1 MSVTG
6 YYSMPMRRDIAAL
19 AEGAF
24 DLVVVGAGVYG
35 AAIAW
40 DASLRGLSV
49 ALIDKA
55 DFGSGT
61 SFNNLKTIHGGI
73 RYLQH
78 ADFARMRESVRER
91 RNLMR
96 IAPHLVHPLP
106 FLVPTYRGNL
116 MKSRTA
122 MRVALFVN
130 DLVSWDRNRIDD
142 RQKHLP
148 AGKTLSRDECLELA
162 PGIESENLTGGV
174 LWHDA
179 QMHNSDR
186 LTLSFVLSAAEE
198 GAVVANFVE
207 ATELLRDRG
216 RVAGVRA
223 RDVVAGTEGLEIRGE
238 LVVNAAGPWVDRLS
252 GAKRR
257 LFHFSKAMNLVTRP
271 VVRDVAVGVVSR
283 RPHRDRD
290 AVIDT
295 GGRFLCLIP
304 WRDVTLVGT
313 AHAPYT
319 GNADD
324 LEATEEDICDL
335 LDDVNDAYPQAN
347 LSRSDVRLVHR
358 GLLPMV
364 SGTPNGAGV
373 TLAKSYRLDDSV
385 EGLLSVVGVKYT
397 TARDVAA
404 KAVDRALALMGK
416 ALVRSRSSDTP
427 VVGGD
432 IESFD
437 ELLRTAQGDVP
448 TDVLRHLVYTY
459 GSRYAELLRG
469 DCERVSDAS
478 PVLASEL
485 RHAVREEMALD
496 LASVVLRRTEL
507 GTAGHPGRATLE
519 ASADIMQSE
528 LRWSDA
534 RKASELESLETF
546 YRQRS

>member
-1 MSVTG
+1 
-6 YYSMPMRRDIAAL
+6 MPMRRDIAAL
-19 AEGAF
+19 ADREF
-24 DLVVVGAGVYG
+24 DLVVIGAGVYG

-78 ADFARMRESVRER
+78 ADFTRMRESVRER

-106 FLVPTYRGNL
+106 FLVPTYRGSI

-142 RQKHLP
+142 QQKHLP

-186 LTLSFVLSAAEE
+186 LTLSFVLSAAEQ

-207 ATELLRDRG
+207 ATELLHDRT
-216 RVAGVRA
+216 RVGGVRA
-223 RDVVAGTEGLEIRGE
+223 RDVVAGTEGLEMRGK
-238 LVVNAAGPWVDRLS
+238 LVVNAAGPWVDRFSLS
-252 GAKRR
+252 GTKRR

-283 RPHRDRD
+283 RPHHDSD

-313 AHAPYT
+313 AHAPYA

-347 LSRSDVRLVHR
+347 LSRADVRLVHR

-373 TLAKSYRLDDSV
+373 TLAKSYQLDDSV
-385 EGLLSVVGVKYT
+385 DGLLSVVGVKYT
-397 TARDVAA
+397 TARDVAE
-404 KAVDRALALMGK
+404 KAVDRALALIGK
-416 ALVRSRSSDTP
+416 AVVRSRSVETP
-427 VVGGD
+427 VFGGD

-437 ELLRTAQGDVP
+437 DFLRSAEGDVSA
-448 TDVLRHLVYTY
+448 DVLRHLVYSY

-485 RHAVREEMALD
+485 RHAVREEMAID

-507 GTAGHPGRATLE
+507 GTAGHPGRGTLE
-519 ASADIMQSE
+519 ACADIVQSE
-528 LRWSDA
+528 LGWDDD
-534 RKASELESLETF
+534 RKASELASLEAF
-546 YRQRS
+546 YQQRS